1 MPDPITAIA
10 GGGLALGIFGAHEQG
25 QAADRAAD
33 NAAATTQWQKDLAN
47 RQWQRYMTTFAPLE
61 DMLVADASKPVEEQP
76 GFSRMMGTIDRGY
89 SDLGANVRRT
99 MGGRY
104 PSGSGLETLNMQDIE
119 LERTRTKTGAVGA
132 AREARFDRMLKA
144 AGLGRGIP
152 TTVMNTAGNVG
163 AQQNYMANMQGNAA
177 QNAWGSVGNSA
188 GNLMQMYL
196 MSKGG
201 PSTGGY
207 AGAGTYGVT
216 PSADTRWNTW
226 H

>member
-1 MPDPITAIA
+1 MPSPIIA
-10 GGGLALGIFGAHEQG
+10 LGGAGLALGAFGAHKQG

-33 NAAATTQWQKDLAN
+33 AARETSQWQRDLAVQ
-47 RQWQRYMTTFAPLE
+47 QWERYMTTFAPLE

-76 GFSRMMGTIDRGY
+76 GFGRMMGTIDRGY

-104 PSGSGLETLNMQDIE
+104 PSGSGLDVLNQQDIE

-132 AREARFDRMLKA
+132 AREARFDRMLRA

-177 QNAWGSVGNSA
+177 QNAWGSVGNTA

-196 MSKGG
+196 MSRGG
-201 PSTGGY
+201 GTPMLTPNTPGYTY
-207 AGAGTYGVT
+207 AGPYQYG
-216 PSADTRWNTW
+216 R
-226 H
+226 